1 MNNDFIKKTNL
12 HFDIN
17 EIIAGLE
24 LILEHKDMSKILENY
39 NQLSLCGENLED
51 GLYNIKAKNKLSRT
65 TVREEKKFTNL
76 NNNFK
81 NTIWEKIWESL
92 KNYSE
97 YNICRM
103 SIRKMKHG
111 TSLLFHKDYTIRWH
125 LAMKTNSFAFMTFLD
140 KNNNN
145 LLNFNIPS
153 DGYIY
158 FTNTTIW
165 HTAVNAGSEDRYSL
179 IISTYEN

>member
-81 NTIWEKIWESL
+81 NTIWEKIWES
-92 KNYSE
+92 
-97 YNICRM
+97 
-103 SIRKMKHG
+103 
-111 TSLLFHKDYTIRWH
+111 
-125 LAMKTNSFAFMTFLD
+125 
-140 KNNNN
+140 
-145 LLNFNIPS
+145 
-153 DGYIY
+153 
-158 FTNTTIW
+158 
-165 HTAVNAGSEDRYSL
+165 
-179 IISTYEN
+179 